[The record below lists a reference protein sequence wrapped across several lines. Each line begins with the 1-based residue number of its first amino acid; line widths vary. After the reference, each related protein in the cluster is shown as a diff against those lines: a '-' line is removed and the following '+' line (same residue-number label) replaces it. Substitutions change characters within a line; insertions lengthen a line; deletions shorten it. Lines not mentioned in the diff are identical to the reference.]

1 MKTKHRTQECFSA
14 VLIFILLFYL
24 VAILFYFSKIY
35 KHITCLFGILA
46 GISIL
51 LFLKFVSKRIDSEI
65 CAISSILFSG
75 IVLNNVWYCIYSPVP
90 VSDYKAL
97 WEGACL
103 LASGNPLVCDSP
115 ILLNSLNYLE
125 PGSYFFVYNF
135 QIPYAAYLAVLSFFF
150 EGSLNHVIIFRSII
164 PALTATILYKS
175 LCYLLER
182 RIAWWASVVY
192 IFYPFI
198 FTGTGILNNQHE
210 GMLFEALALYFY
222 VVNLNSKGLIGGLYC
237 GLFLAIAQILR
248 PTASVI
254 LIAIWCYTLICFLT
268 NHNYLFIKRAAI
280 VTLSYFVIIFIC
292 NFLFIQ
298 SGIAPYGIISDN
310 LYFKFIIGLTGKAM
324 THSGQSFSLDLKL
337 YEFDINSYKNAAK
350 IFLYEKIV
358 NGEISLM
365 FLFQKMIRF
374 CSFPDNQISFGDRIF
389 NVEYKMVIRMLQ
401 VTGMFIYLM
410 GVLGALVKSVLM
422 VINKSCK
429 NAEIFNVA
437 SIIFILYFMAY
448 IFIETQTRYRYE
460 QYYML
465 FLTGMPIWYDIKG
478 KVSGLLCKTN

>member
-1 MKTKHRTQECFSA
+1 MKAKNITQDFFSA
-14 VLIFILLFYL
+14 VLILILLFYL
-24 VAILFYFSKIY
+24 FAIIFYFSKIY
-35 KHITCLFGILA
+35 KHITCLLGILA

-65 CAISSILFSG
+65 CALSFIMFSG

-115 ILLNSLNYLE
+115 LLLNSLNYLE
-125 PGSYFFVYNF
+125 PGNYFFVYNF
-135 QIPYAAYLAVLSFFF
+135 QIPDAAYLAVLSFLF
-150 EGSLNHVIIFRSII
+150 EGSLNHVIIFRTFV
-164 PALTATILYKS
+164 PALTAIILYKS
-175 LCYLLER
+175 LCHVLER
-182 RIAWWASVVY
+182 HVSWWVSVVY

-198 FTGTGILNNQHE
+198 FTGTGILSNQHE

-222 VVNLNSKGLIGGLYC
+222 VAGLKSKRLISGLYC
-237 GLFLAIAQILR
+237 GLFLAVAQILR

-254 LIAIWCYTLICFLT
+254 LIAVWCYTLICFFT
-268 NHNYLFIKRAAI
+268 NHNYLSIKRAAV
-280 VTLSYFVIIFIC
+280 VTLSYLVVMLVC
-292 NFLFIQ
+292 NFLFIR

-324 THSGQSFSLDLKL
+324 THSGQSFSLDLKF
-337 YEFDINSYKNAAK
+337 YGFDINSYKNAAK
-350 IFLYEKIV
+350 LFLYEKIV
-358 NGEISLM
+358 NGDISLT

-374 CSFPDNQISFGDRIF
+374 CGFPDNQITFGDRIF
-389 NVEYKMVIRMLQ
+389 NAEYKMVIRILQ
-401 VTGMFIYLM
+401 VTGMLVYLIGIM
-410 GVLGALVKSVLM
+410 GALVKSVLT
-422 VINKSCK
+422 VSNKSCK

-448 IFIETQTRYRYE
+448 IFVETQTRYRYE

-478 KVSGLLCKTN
+478 KVSGLLSKTN

>member
-1 MKTKHRTQECFSA
+1 MKAKNTTQVFFPTVFIA
-14 VLIFILLFYL
+14 ILLFYL
-24 VAILFYFSKIY
+24 FAVLSYFSTVY
-35 KHITCLFGILA
+35 KQKTCLFGILA

-51 LFLKFVSKRIDSEI
+51 LLLKVVSKRINSEI
-65 CAISSILFSG
+65 CAISSILLSG
-75 IVLNNVWYCIYSPVP
+75 IVLNIVWYCIYSPVP

-103 LASGNPLVCDSP
+103 LASGDPLVYDSP
-115 ILLNSLNYLE
+115 LLLNSFNHFE

-135 QIPYAAYLAVLSFFF
+135 QIPYAAYLAVLSFLF
-150 EGSLNHVIIFRSII
+150 EKSLNHVIIFRTII
-164 PALTATILYKS
+164 PALTAIVLYKS
-175 LCYLLER
+175 LCHVLER
-182 RIAWWASVVY
+182 RIAWWVSVVY

-222 VVNLNSKGLIGGLYC
+222 VAGLKSKRVIGSLYC
-237 GLFLAIAQILR
+237 GLFLAVAQVVR

-254 LIAIWCYTLICFLT
+254 LIAVWCYTLICFFT
-268 NHNYLFIKRAAI
+268 NHNYLSIKKAAV
-280 VTLSYFVIIFIC
+280 VTLSYFVIIYIC

-310 LYFKFIIGLTGKAM
+310 LYFKFILGLTGKAM
-324 THSGQSFSLDLKL
+324 THSGQSLPLDLKF
-337 YEFDINSYKNAAK
+337 YGFDINTYKNAAK

-389 NVEYKMVIRMLQ
+389 NGEYKMVIRMLQ

-410 GVLGALVKSVLM
+410 GVLGALVKSLLT

-429 NAEIFNVA
+429 NAEMFNVA
-437 SIIFILYFMAY
+437 SIIFILFFMAY
-448 IFIETQTRYRYE
+448 IFIETQPRYRYE